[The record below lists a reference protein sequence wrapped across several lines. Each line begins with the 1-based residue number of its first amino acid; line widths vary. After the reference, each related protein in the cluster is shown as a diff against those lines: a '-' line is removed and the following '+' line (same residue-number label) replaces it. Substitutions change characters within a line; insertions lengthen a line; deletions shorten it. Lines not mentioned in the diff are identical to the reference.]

1 MNLRVLTTIGK
12 LLSVVAGLSAY
23 ADVIPAKYALVA
35 AIAFAVASTLKDT
48 VRVIGDLLDD
58 GKKNDSFKLD

>member
-48 VRVIGDLLDD
+48 VRVVGDLLDD